1 MKISRLALFSAVAAA
16 LAFAAPSSVDA
27 QAIIG
32 VHGTLADVRD
42 VSPGLGGSIAFLRNT
57 GNNMDVGVEV
67 LGTYYFPNC
76 TGFECDA
83 WGGEAVLMGVRALG
97 GRARSY
103 AGVGA
108 KYVKL
113 DVASG
118 GDSSS
123 GESWG
128 VVVKFGSSYQT
139 EGALAPFFD
148 FGWGFMDASADIWEA
163 RLGLRFALGARR

>member
-1 MKISRLALFSAVAAA
+1 MKISRVALFAAVAGSFA
-16 LAFAAPSSVDA
+16 LVGPTSASA
-27 QAIIG
+27 QVVVG

-42 VSPGLGGSIAFLRNT
+42 VSPGVGGSLAFLRAT
-57 GNNMDVGVEV
+57 GGNMDVGVEV
-67 LGTYYFPNC
+67 LGTYYWPSC
-76 TGFECDA
+76 SGFDCSA

-97 GRARSY
+97 GRARTY

-108 KYVKL
+108 KYVNV
-113 DVASG
+113 DVTNGSN
-118 GDSSS
+118 SSS
-123 GESWG
+123 GDTWG

-163 RLGLRFALGARR
+163 RLGLRFALGTGR